1 MTCLSIGVDL
11 QEEQEKETL
20 ATSNGMSDE
29 HGNEPSGNWDNLRN
43 WGLTKCGCKLHAAGT
58 GKRSSGQQQLLGF
71 ADWLVHPMHSKACF
85 HLLQLLFYL
94 SAVFFWGPS
103 PQFNQQKLFKNLLIE
118 SRSFHFIIPGIGLK
132 EIQNHQP
139 NLANDP

>member
-1 MTCLSIGVDL
+1 MTCLSIFVDL
-11 QEEQEKETL
+11 QEKQEKETL

-103 PQFNQQKLFKNLLIE
+103 PNSINKNC
-118 SRSFHFIIPGIGLK
+118 SRIYWLNLGHFTSSQGSDSKRSKTISQI
-132 EIQNHQP
+132 
-139 NLANDP
+139 